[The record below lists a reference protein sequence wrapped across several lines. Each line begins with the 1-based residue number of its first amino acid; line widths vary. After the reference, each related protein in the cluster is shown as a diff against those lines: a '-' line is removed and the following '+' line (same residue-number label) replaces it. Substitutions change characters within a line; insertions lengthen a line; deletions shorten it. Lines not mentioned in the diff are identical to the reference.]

1 MKKGLKGYFITGLL
15 VVVPSYITVYVLS
28 LIVRFMDNIFTILP
42 GSMQPDKYLPVHVP
56 GLGIFFTVTGIFLI
70 GLLTQNFLGQRILD
84 LAESVMARVP
94 IVRIVY
100 NSTKQLMETFFR
112 KDGDGSRKVV
122 LIEFPKAGVY
132 SVGFLTGKVRGEI
145 RDRTGGDNVN
155 IFIPC
160 TPNPTTGYY
169 IVAREKDVIRL
180 NMRVED
186 AFKLIMTGGLV
197 VPNNDEFKDVPASH
211 TGATEGDR

>member
-1 MKKGLKGYFITGLL
+1 MKKGLKGYFVTGLL

-42 GSMQPDKYLPVHVP
+42 GSMQPDNYLPVHVP
-56 GLGIFFTVTGIFLI
+56 GLGILFTIIGIFLV
-70 GLLTQNFLGQRILD
+70 GLLTQNFLGKRILD
-84 LAESVMARVP
+84 IAESITARVP

-112 KDGDGSRKVV
+112 KENDGARKVV

-132 SVGFLTGKVRGEI
+132 SVGFLTGKVKGEI
-145 RDRTGGDNVN
+145 RDRTGEDNVN

-169 IVAREKDVIRL
+169 VIAREKDVIRL

-197 VPNNDEFKDVPASH
+197 VPNNDEFKGGLAPNTRT
-211 TGATEGDR
+211 TGGE